1 MSYIGNPPLVG
12 AYQKLDD
19 ISSGFNGVT
28 TTFNLTAAATPVTPG
43 TPNALVISLGGV
55 VQEPAISY
63 SVSGST
69 ITFNPAPASGTS
81 FWGVML
87 GNVLYVGV
95 SSGTIAPGGLSAG
108 APTWDTTGQLSV
120 TGAIIENAQTISA
133 DYTITSTK
141 NALSAGQITIN
152 SGVTVTVPSG
162 STWTIV

>member
-1 MSYIGNPPLVG
+1 MSYIGNPPLIG
-12 AYQKLDD
+12 SYAKLDD

-28 TTFNLTAAATPVTPG
+28 TTFNLTSSSTAVTPG
-43 TPNALVISLGGV
+43 SANALIISLGGV
-55 VQEPAISY
+55 VQEPTSSY
-63 SVSGST
+63 TVSTST
-69 ITFNPAPASGTS
+69 ITFTTAPAAGTA

-95 SSGTIAPGGLSAG
+95 SSGTISPGMLSTG
-108 APTWDTTGQLSV
+108 GPSWDTTGQLSV
-120 TGAIIENAQTISA
+120 TGAIIENAQTISSN
-133 DYTITSTK
+133 YTITSSK